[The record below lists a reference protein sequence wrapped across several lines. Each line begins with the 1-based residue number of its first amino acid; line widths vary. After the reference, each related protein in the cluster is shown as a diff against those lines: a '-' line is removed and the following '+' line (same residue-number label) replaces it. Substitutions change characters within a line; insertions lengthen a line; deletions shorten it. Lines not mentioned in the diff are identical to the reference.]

1 MNQQGYIVEIVDSVT
16 AKLKLKRHSAC
27 ASCGKCATT
36 SEEKDIIVEVDNTI
50 GSKVGDRVEVN
61 METVNVLKAA
71 LIAYTIPLVA
81 LLLGTVG
88 TFYGL
93 KALNITSNVEL
104 ISGGVGLI
112 FTLISFL
119 ILKKNDK
126 KFRDSKEY
134 IPIVTRIIVS
144 SGSEI
149 NL

>member
-1 MNQQGYIVEIVDSVT
+1 MNQHGYIVEIVDSVT

-50 GSKVGDRVEVN
+50 GAKVGDRVEVN
-61 METVNVLKAA
+61 MESVNVLKAA
-71 LIAYTIPLVA
+71 FIAYTIPLVA

-88 TFYGL
+88 TFYFL
-93 KALNITSNVEL
+93 KVTSITKNIEI
-104 ISGGVGLI
+104 ISGLVGLI
-112 FTLISFL
+112 FTFISFL

-144 SGSEI
+144 SESEI
-149 NL
+149 IL

>member
-36 SEEKDIIVEVDNTI
+36 SESKDIIVEVDNTI
-50 GSKVGDRVEVN
+50 GAKVGDRVEVN

-71 LIAYTIPLVA
+71 FIAYTIPLAA
-81 LLLGTVG
+81 LLIGTVG
-88 TFYGL
+88 AFYIL
-93 KALNITSNVEL
+93 SYMNINNIEV
-104 ISGGVGLI
+104 ISGGVGLT
-112 FTLISFL
+112 FTLLSFL
-119 ILKKNDK
+119 MLKKNDS
-126 KFRDSKEY
+126 KFRESKEY
-134 IPIVTRIIVS
+134 IPIVTRVIIS

>member
-27 ASCGKCATT
+27 ASCGKCATM
-36 SEEKDIIVEVDNTI
+36 SEEKDITVEVDNTI
-50 GSKVGDRVEVN
+50 GAKVGDRVEVN

-71 LIAYTIPLVA
+71 FIAYTIPLVA

-88 TFYGL
+88 TFYVL
-93 KALNITSNVEL
+93 KSINITNNVEL

-119 ILKKNDK
+119 VLKKNDK

-144 SGSEI
+144 SDSEI
-149 NL
+149 IL

>member
-16 AKLKLKRHSAC
+16 AKLKLKRNSAC
-27 ASCGKCATT
+27 ASCGKCVTT

-50 GSKVGDRVEVN
+50 GAKVGDRVEVN

-71 LIAYTIPLVA
+71 FIAYTIPLVA

-88 TFYGL
+88 TFYVL
-93 KALNITSNVEL
+93 KSINITNNVEL

-119 ILKKNDK
+119 VLKKNDK

-134 IPIVTRIIVS
+134 IPIVIRIIVS
-144 SGSEI
+144 SDSEMI
-149 NL
+149 L

>member
-1 MNQQGYIVEIVDSVT
+1 MNQHGYIVEIVDSVT

-50 GSKVGDRVEVN
+50 GAKVGDRVEDN
-61 METVNVLKAA
+61 MESVNVLKAA
-71 LIAYTIPLVA
+71 FIAYTIPLVA

-88 TFYGL
+88 TFYFL
-93 KALNITSNVEL
+93 KVTSITKNIEI
-104 ISGGVGLI
+104 ISGLVGLI
-112 FTLISFL
+112 FTFISFL

-144 SGSEI
+144 SESEI
-149 NL
+149 IL

>member
-50 GSKVGDRVEVN
+50 GAKVGDKVEVN

-71 LIAYTIPLVA
+71 FIAYAIPLVA

-88 TFYGL
+88 TFYSL
-93 KALNITSNVEL
+93 KAVNVTSNVEF
-104 ISGGVGLI
+104 ISGVVGLI
-112 FTLISFL
+112 FTFISFL
-119 ILKKNDK
+119 ILRKNDK

-144 SGSEI
+144 SGNEI

>member
-1 MNQQGYIVEIVDSVT
+1 MNEQGYIVEIVDSVT

-50 GSKVGDRVEVN
+50 GAKVGDRVEVN
-61 METVNVLKAA
+61 METINVLKAA
-71 LIAYTIPLVA
+71 FIVYTIPLIA
-81 LLLGTVG
+81 LLIGTVG
-88 TFYGL
+88 TFYI
-93 KALNITSNVEL
+93 LNAINFNRNIEI
-104 ISGGVGLI
+104 ISAIVGLI
-112 FTLISFL
+112 FTIIVFL

-134 IPIVTRIIVS
+134 IPIVTRVITT

>member
-1 MNQQGYIVEIVDSVT
+1 MNQHGYIVEIVDSVT

-50 GSKVGDRVEVN
+50 GAKVGDRVEVN
-61 METVNVLKAA
+61 MESVNVLKAA
-71 LIAYTIPLVA
+71 FIAYTIPLVA

-88 TFYGL
+88 TFYFL
-93 KALNITSNVEL
+93 KVTSITKNIEI
-104 ISGGVGLI
+104 ISGLVGLI
-112 FTLISFL
+112 FTFTSFL

-144 SGSEI
+144 SESEI
-149 NL
+149 IL

>member
-1 MNQQGYIVEIVDSVT
+1 MNQHGYIVEIVDSVT

-50 GSKVGDRVEVN
+50 GAKVGDRVEVN

-71 LIAYTIPLVA
+71 FIAYTIPLVA

-88 TFYGL
+88 TFYFL
-93 KALNITSNVEL
+93 KMISITNNIEI
-104 ISGGVGLI
+104 ISGLVGLI
-112 FTLISFL
+112 FTFISFL

-126 KFRDSKEY
+126 KFRESKEY

-144 SGSEI
+144 SESEI
-149 NL
+149 IL

>member
-50 GSKVGDRVEVN
+50 GAKVGDRVEVN
-61 METVNVLKAA
+61 METVNVLKAVF
-71 LIAYTIPLVA
+71 IAYTIPLVA

-93 KALNITSNVEL
+93 KAINITDNVEL

-112 FTLISFL
+112 FTFIVFL
-119 ILKKNDK
+119 MLKKNDK

-144 SGSEI
+144 SKSEI
-149 NL
+149 TL

>member
-1 MNQQGYIVEIVDSVT
+1 
-16 AKLKLKRHSAC
+16 
-27 ASCGKCATT
+27 
-36 SEEKDIIVEVDNTI
+36 
-50 GSKVGDRVEVN
+50 

-71 LIAYTIPLVA
+71 FRVYTIPLVA
-81 LLLGTVG
+81 LLLGTIG

-93 KALNITSNVEL
+93 KSINITSNIEV

-134 IPIVTRIIVS
+134 IPIVTRVIVS
-144 SGSEI
+144 SRSEI

>member
-36 SEEKDIIVEVDNTI
+36 SESKDIIVEVDNTI
-50 GSKVGDRVEVN
+50 GAKVGDRVEVN

-71 LIAYTIPLVA
+71 FIAYTIPLA
-81 LLLGTVG
+81 GLLIGTVG
-88 TFYGL
+88 AFYIL
-93 KALNITSNVEL
+93 KYLNINNNIEI

-112 FTLISFL
+112 FTFVSFL

-134 IPIVTRIIVS
+134 IPIITRVITS

>member
-1 MNQQGYIVEIVDSVT
+1 MNQQGYIVEIVDGVT
-16 AKLKLKRHSAC
+16 AKLKLKRYSAC

-36 SEEKDIIVEVDNTI
+36 SEEKEIIVEVDNTI
-50 GSKVGDRVEVN
+50 GAKVGDRVEVN

-71 LIAYTIPLVA
+71 FIAYTIPLVA

-93 KALNITSNVEL
+93 KALNITSNVEF

-112 FTLISFL
+112 FTFISFL

-126 KFRDSKEY
+126 KLRGSKEY

-149 NL
+149 TL